1 MRLRCA
7 FAGWSP
13 RERAPHPPP
22 DLEAIL
28 MNEPRCLFADDH
40 PALTVAVAS
49 YLAENGFEV
58 VGPAPDGR
66 RAVLLAAEAQPELA
80 LIDYRMPRMSGL
92 DLIRAIHKVSPK
104 TRIAI
109 YTADADEEV
118 AKAVLEAGAVA
129 LVLKEAPLPDLV
141 RALEAA
147 LAGGSYLD
155 PALAKDRRPNQKL
168 TQRELDVL
176 GLLAEGLQHEE
187 IGRRLGISSETVRT
201 HLRKASD
208 RLGAATRTQA
218 VATALRLGLI
228 A

>member
-1 MRLRCA
+1 MT
-7 FAGWSP
+7 
-13 RERAPHPPP
+13 
-22 DLEAIL
+22 D
-28 MNEPRCLFADDH
+28 PRCLLADDH
-40 PALTVAVAS
+40 PALTVAVS
-49 YLAENGFEV
+49 TFLNENSFDV
-58 VGPAPDGR
+58 VGPVADGR
-66 RAVLLAAEAQPELA
+66 RAVALAEQAKPDLA
-80 LIDYRMPRMSGL
+80 LVDFRMPRLSGVE
-92 DLIRAIHKVSPK
+92 LIQRLLEVSPN
-104 TRIAI
+104 TRITV
-109 YTADADEEV
+109 YTADADEGI
-118 AKAVLEAGAVA
+118 ARDVLGAGAVG
-129 LVLKEAPLPDLV
+129 LVLKEAPLADLV

-147 LAGGSYLD
+147 LAGNSYLD
-155 PALAKDRRPNQKL
+155 PALGKLHKPRSAL

>member
-1 MRLRCA
+1 VQ
-7 FAGWSP
+7 
-13 RERAPHPPP
+13 
-22 DLEAIL
+22 D
-28 MNEPRCLFADDH
+28 PRCLLADDH
-40 PALTVAVAS
+40 PALTSAVSA
-49 YLAENGFEV
+49 YLSENGFTI

-66 RAVLLAAEAQPELA
+66 RAVLLAAEEQPELA
-80 LIDYRMPRMSGL
+80 LIDYRMPRLAGVE
-92 DLIRAIHKVSPK
+92 LIHALREASPN
-104 TRIAI
+104 TRIAV
-109 YTADADEEV
+109 YTAEADERIAHE
-118 AKAVLEAGAVA
+118 VLEAGAVA
-129 LVLKEAPLPDLV
+129 LVLKEAPLADLV

-155 PALAKDRRPNQKL
+155 PALAGAVPGKKL

-201 HLRKASD
+201 HLRKACD

-228 A
+228 T